1 MKKNI
6 VIVHYN
12 TPYLTGC
19 LVRSI
24 NLFVKD
30 AVIYI
35 FDNSDKC
42 PFTAEFDNVTI
53 FDNTKGQI
61 IDFDRWLEN
70 YPRKKLSNGKVN
82 GWGSAK
88 HCYSVEKCMELIGD
102 NFFLLDSDILL
113 KCDISELADD
123 KYIYVGTV
131 EVQPKSTINRVIP
144 YLCYINVK
152 MCMENNVHYFDD
164 NYMHGLANNVKN
176 PYSDRYDT
184 GSGFYIN
191 ASKLPHNEVDINK
204 YMIHYGHGSWNKKG
218 YKYHCTPEEWTT
230 LNKRY
235 WTNEMNKNVIYTCI
249 IGEYDDI
256 IEPSFITP
264 GFDYIC
270 FTDNTN
276 LESSIWDIRPIPEH
290 EILSTLPKVKRQRF
304 IKIRPD
310 IFLKEYELSIWV
322 DGNVVIQGDLNEFL
336 SPVIEEDC
344 SVYVPKHPS
353 RSCIYA
359 ESKVVLAMKK
369 DVCDNVN
376 PQMERYKNECFPKGY
391 GLLQSNILVRKHN
404 SEDCIK
410 LMKEWSNEVINC
422 SHRDQL
428 SFNYCSWKHQDVKV
442 KYLDEKIYSSKWFHW
457 MGIHGR
463 RRKVEKSK
471 SVKSTTGRTE
481 VTKIE
486 EIFNEKRNKVKKLLS
501 TGKVNTF
508 DVMIY

>member
-1 MKKNI
+1 
-6 VIVHYN
+6 
-12 TPYLTGC
+12 
-19 LVRSI
+19 
-24 NLFVKD
+24 
-30 AVIYI
+30 
-35 FDNSDKC
+35 
-42 PFTAEFDNVTI
+42 
-53 FDNTKGQI
+53 
-61 IDFDRWLEN
+61 
-70 YPRKKLSNGKVN
+70 
-82 GWGSAK
+82 
-88 HCYSVEKCMELIGD
+88 
-102 NFFLLDSDILL
+102 
-113 KCDISELADD
+113 
-123 KYIYVGTV
+123 
-131 EVQPKSTINRVIP
+131 
-144 YLCYINVK
+144 
-152 MCMENNVHYFDD
+152 
-164 NYMHGLANNVKN
+164 MHGLANNVKN

-322 DGNVVIQGDLNEFL
+322 DGNVVIRGDLNEFL

-376 PQMERYKNECFPKGY
+376 PQMERYKNECFPEGY

-428 SFNYCSWKHQDVKV
+428 SFNYILWKTGYKIV
-442 KYLDEKIYSSKWFHW
+442 KYIPKHFTELYFNQNTSHLI
-457 MGIHGR
+457 
-463 RRKVEKSK
+463 VEEFK
-471 SVKSTTGRTE
+471 
-481 VTKIE
+481 
-486 EIFNEKRNKVKKLLS
+486 
-501 TGKVNTF
+501 
-508 DVMIY
+508 

>member
-1 MKKNI
+1 
-6 VIVHYN
+6 
-12 TPYLTGC
+12 
-19 LVRSI
+19 
-24 NLFVKD
+24 
-30 AVIYI
+30 
-35 FDNSDKC
+35 
-42 PFTAEFDNVTI
+42 
-53 FDNTKGQI
+53 
-61 IDFDRWLEN
+61 
-70 YPRKKLSNGKVN
+70 
-82 GWGSAK
+82 
-88 HCYSVEKCMELIGD
+88 
-102 NFFLLDSDILL
+102 
-113 KCDISELADD
+113 
-123 KYIYVGTV
+123 
-131 EVQPKSTINRVIP
+131 
-144 YLCYINVK
+144 
-152 MCMENNVHYFDD
+152 
-164 NYMHGLANNVKN
+164 
-176 PYSDRYDT
+176 
-184 GSGFYIN
+184 
-191 ASKLPHNEVDINK
+191 
-204 YMIHYGHGSWNKKG
+204 MIHYGHGSWNKKG
-218 YKYHCTPEEWTT
+218 YHYYCTPEEWTA

-235 WTNEMNKNVIYTCI
+235 WTNEMNKNVVYTCI

-270 FTDNTN
+270 FTDNPK
-276 LESSIWDIRPIPEH
+276 LESSIWDIKPIPEN
-290 EILSTLPKVKRQRF
+290 ETLSTLPGVKRQRF

-322 DGNVVIQGDLNEFL
+322 DGNVIIQGNLNEFL

-353 RSCIYA
+353 RNCIYA

-369 DVCDNVN
+369 DVGNNVN
-376 PQMERYKNECFPKGY
+376 PQMERYKNEHFPEGY

-471 SVKSTTGRTE
+471 SVKSTTGRTD
-481 VTKIE
+481 VAKIE